1 MNKLYNIIQMK
12 SLINDLN
19 YYTLKYDEGNP
30 IISDKE
36 WDRLYFKLKSLEEEL
51 DIIYPNSPTNKINY
65 QLVSELKKVKH
76 NHPMLSLDKTK
87 DRNAFLVYF
96 RSINENEEVI
106 IMPKLDGLT
115 CSLRYVDGKLVSAE
129 TRGNG
134 EEGEDILHNAL
145 VIQNIPTSIGYKEE
159 LIIDGEVICTY
170 SDFEEFSK
178 EFKNPRNFAA
188 GSLRLLDSSKCAQRK
203 LSFIAWNVIK
213 GFEDSNSFKD
223 KLNNLLKYGF
233 SIVPTHKYL
242 IEEDCIDIINYIKE
256 LSKNYPIDGLV
267 GRFDNLNFGNSL
279 GYTSH
284 HPRSAY
290 CLKFYDDEYETSLV
304 NIEYETSRYG
314 YLTPVA
320 KFEPINTGDS
330 IIEKASL
337 HNLSIMEELLGKN
350 PKKGQKVYV
359 IKSNDV
365 IPQIIKSE
373 IDNNLTEEI
382 IIPKVCP
389 ICGSPTE
396 ITTSDNSTKK
406 LSCTNANCIS
416 KITNY
421 IDHYTS
427 KKGMDIKG
435 LSATTINKLN
445 NWDWLE
451 SIKDI
456 YELKNHKNEW
466 INKPGFGEKSVSK
479 ILDFIEESKN
489 CTLSQ
494 FISAL
499 SIPLIGTTV
508 SKELEKQFKTWT
520 NFREAVEDD
529 SFSFCSLEGFGPEMN
544 NTIKNFKYAEADYI
558 AEHYLEFKQNE
569 VKVENNNRISASF
582 AITGKLNHFKNR
594 DELKAYIESIGGK
607 VTSTVSSRTNYLINN
622 DNNSSSS
629 KNKTA
634 KSLNIPIIT
643 EEEFLEKFG
652 QK

>member
-12 SLINDLN
+12 SLINELN

-159 LIIDGEVICTY
+159 LIIDREVICTY

-242 IEEDCIDIINYIKE
+242 IEEDCIDIINYIK
-256 LSKNYPIDGLV
+256 
-267 GRFDNLNFGNSL
+267 
-279 GYTSH
+279 
-284 HPRSAY
+284 
-290 CLKFYDDEYETSLV
+290 
-304 NIEYETSRYG
+304 
-314 YLTPVA
+314 
-320 KFEPINTGDS
+320 
-330 IIEKASL
+330 
-337 HNLSIMEELLGKN
+337 
-350 PKKGQKVYV
+350 
-359 IKSNDV
+359 
-365 IPQIIKSE
+365 
-373 IDNNLTEEI
+373 
-382 IIPKVCP
+382 
-389 ICGSPTE
+389 
-396 ITTSDNSTKK
+396 
-406 LSCTNANCIS
+406 
-416 KITNY
+416 
-421 IDHYTS
+421 
-427 KKGMDIKG
+427 
-435 LSATTINKLN
+435 
-445 NWDWLE
+445 
-451 SIKDI
+451 
-456 YELKNHKNEW
+456 
-466 INKPGFGEKSVSK
+466 
-479 ILDFIEESKN
+479 
-489 CTLSQ
+489 
-494 FISAL
+494 
-499 SIPLIGTTV
+499 
-508 SKELEKQFKTWT
+508 
-520 NFREAVEDD
+520 
-529 SFSFCSLEGFGPEMN
+529 
-544 NTIKNFKYAEADYI
+544 
-558 AEHYLEFKQNE
+558 
-569 VKVENNNRISASF
+569 
-582 AITGKLNHFKNR
+582 
-594 DELKAYIESIGGK
+594 
-607 VTSTVSSRTNYLINN
+607 
-622 DNNSSSS
+622 
-629 KNKTA
+629 
-634 KSLNIPIIT
+634 
-643 EEEFLEKFG
+643 
-652 QK
+652 